1 MQKSDTRRFL
11 EEQFAKYEQAEA
23 EANDKPFAPAAEIEE
38 GAADE
43 YLLAPSAYQKEFG
56 EIFKTLP
63 FALRRYMH
71 KRENEAAAAFSR
83 LNEELSM
90 KHFLDAAFAEKGCRH
105 GFKTAK
111 EWLEKLIFAEEMLD
125 SNPEYTLRFLARAY
139 GLPSVLAEK
148 ADKGVELC
156 ELKIGLLSRELQR
169 LNERVAA
176 GERRYAAAAEDAAA
190 VRKAKEA
197 GFSPKGKAPLAEDL
211 SKLTT
216 RQILERKF
224 AELED

>member
-1 MQKSDTRRFL
+1 M
-11 EEQFAKYEQAEA
+11 
-23 EANDKPFAPAAEIEE
+23 
-38 GAADE
+38 
-43 YLLAPSAYQKEFG
+43 
-56 EIFKTLP
+56 
-63 FALRRYMH
+63 
-71 KRENEAAAAFSR
+71 
-83 LNEELSM
+83 
-90 KHFLDAAFAEKGCRH
+90 
-105 GFKTAK
+105 
-111 EWLEKLIFAEEMLD
+111 
-125 SNPEYTLRFLARAY
+125 
-139 GLPSVLAEK
+139 AEK